1 MWRTLFLRSWQRVV
15 ASVNVNFRLG
25 PTGPRI
31 VWFGKY
37 SKGSSFETPT
47 ATTQSS
53 RTSNY
58 LASPI
63 LPLIAAL
70 SWPVINLK
78 NKDDV
83 EAETKELF
91 NNALRSAWASDFVS
105 AERTLKKLIRH
116 LRIAYFKHLL
126 SDVEYLQQR
135 SRVSAELANVS
146 LALGKLSTAEK
157 LFKEVIRNVTAAG
170 IPTDDA
176 MVVELSLKLALVY
189 QKMSRLEDAAS
200 GFLYCIKTQ
209 ESRFTSGNIED
220 ADQRSNE
227 QALLGMCHNYYSK
240 FLFENGESEKAL
252 EHAKKA
258 LELANKLYAGDH
270 FNCLHL
276 LCDVSVLLIDLNKF
290 SEARACLEHAEKLV
304 RARLTQDSTD
314 VDGVQSCLAHILL
327 QRVALEAQDGQ
338 VIMAKTYANEVNKVA
353 SLLHSPQTVL
363 KQLKDYR
370 KRYNLDVQ

>member
-240 FLFENGESEKAL
+240 IFPDLK
-252 EHAKKA
+252 H
-258 LELANKLYAGDH
+258 
-270 FNCLHL
+270 
-276 LCDVSVLLIDLNKF
+276 VLLRNF
-290 SEARACLEHAEKLV
+290 AAF
-304 RARLTQDSTD
+304 
-314 VDGVQSCLAHILL
+314 ILKNATFA
-327 QRVALEAQDGQ
+327 VE
-338 VIMAKTYANEVNKVA
+338 
-353 SLLHSPQTVL
+353 P
-363 KQLKDYR
+363 R
-370 KRYNLDVQ
+370 KIG